1 MSSAEPVITQVLIA
15 GYLGLTERSIEVD
28 WNSVV
33 VHGPSVL
40 VEKHGPAWKA
50 GLRFGDSITSI
61 NGVSYDAFCSAL
73 PPAGTPFRIV
83 AWRDGLGTFTVL
95 GQLGARPRRLSKSL
109 SARFPSVPS
118 GKPVTRQERPHFML
132 GFISRHPRLL
142 ALDTRVLSLLLDHEG
157 PKGIIPKRQT
167 LARTLRCSLSTLD
180 RSMRR
185 CTSEGILTI
194 ESGKPRRRSNKYFV
208 TWPLN
213 HRKSQNWT
221 G

>member
-1 MSSAEPVITQVLIA
+1 MNPAEPLITQVLKP

-33 VHGPSVL
+33 VHGPSVI
-40 VEKHGPAWKA
+40 VEKHSPAWKA

-95 GQLGARPRRLSKSL
+95 GQLGARPRRLSEPL
-109 SARFPSVPS
+109 SPRFRLVPS
-118 GKPVTRQERPHFML
+118 GKPVSRQERPHFVL
-132 GFISRHPRLL
+132 GFISRHPRLE
-142 ALDTRVLSLLLDHEG
+142 ARDTQLLSLLLDHEG

-167 LARTLRCSLSTLD
+167 LAWILRCSLSSLD
-180 RSMRR
+180 RSIRR
-185 CTSEGILTI
+185 CVCEGVLQIK
-194 ESGKPRRRSNKYFV
+194 SGKSQRRSNKYFV
-208 TWPLN
+208 TWPLS
-213 HRKSQNWT
+213 HSKSQNWT